1 MTSRICKEVLDAHA
15 QFGGDL
21 ESMQKLYDY
30 DDLKA
35 INSKLLHALKL
46 AKDHSELED
55 EILDIIDDAINSAE

>member
-1 MTSRICKEVLDAHA
+1 MTGRICKEVLDAHA

-21 ESMQKLYDY
+21 ESMQKLYEY

-35 INSKLLHALKL
+35 TNSMLLHALIL

-55 EILDIIDDAINSAE
+55 EILDIVDEAIKEAK